1 MGSSLTRGGWE
12 PVEEWLPLSPCRET
26 IPRCSAKASSQ
37 VRLIGPSSRY
47 LGMCPCAAPRL
58 LPCPTP
64 RPRPSCFFHSCLRG
78 GSAPGKRGHCGHL
91 MENTAQADI
100 SVLVCSS
107 LSLPEVPDR
116 VPASQTAAAHS
127 RDPSCASQHVRGS

>member
-47 LGMCPCAAPRL
+47 LGMCPCAAPPPAALPHSPPPPQLL
-58 LPCPTP
+58 LPLMPAGRLCPREAGTLWP
-64 RPRPSCFFHSCLRG
+64 PHGEYS
-78 GSAPGKRGHCGHL
+78 PG
-91 MENTAQADI
+91 
-100 SVLVCSS
+100 
-107 LSLPEVPDR
+107 
-116 VPASQTAAAHS
+116 
-127 RDPSCASQHVRGS
+127 